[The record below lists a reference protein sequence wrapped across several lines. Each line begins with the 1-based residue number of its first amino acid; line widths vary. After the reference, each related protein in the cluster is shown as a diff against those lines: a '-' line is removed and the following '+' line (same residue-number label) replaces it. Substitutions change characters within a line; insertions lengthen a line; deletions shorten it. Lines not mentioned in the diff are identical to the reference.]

1 MSRMGFKVRAASRQ
15 DVEKMLQL
23 YNSFTAHFV
32 GSAARTP
39 KSFTR
44 MLRKKDNINYVALDS
59 QDRIVGYV
67 HATLEKRN
75 RTGEFREIII
85 DPRHDFEQL
94 ANLLIEQVN
103 ADFKRKN
110 AAAIIAASLRNPA
123 YEKIFPR
130 LGFMESESMGVFMYA
145 ILDSQ
150 KLLDELQPVFAARL
164 RGAEGWN
171 GVAQIQCDE
180 HSLFLEKTAAGVQQ
194 IVWTN
199 QPVDFKVGLSRTVLV
214 KFIFGVADAL
224 ECCKKGQLKMEMKAS
239 EAKAV
244 KLLERLFPK
253 NQFLTMDYW

>member
-1 MSRMGFKVRAASRQ
+1 MSRMEFKVRAGSRR

-23 YNSFTAHFV
+23 YTSFTEHFV
-32 GSAARTP
+32 GSAARAP

-44 MLRKKDNINYVALDS
+44 MLRKKDNINYVALDG

-67 HATLEKRN
+67 HAALEKRN
-75 RTGEFREIII
+75 RTGEFREIIV
-85 DPRHDFEQL
+85 DPRHDFKQV
-94 ANLLIEQVN
+94 ASLLIGKVN
-103 ADFKRKN
+103 ADFKRKK
-110 AAAIIAASLRNPA
+110 AAAIIAGSLRNPA
-123 YEKIFPR
+123 YEKIFPE

-150 KLLDELQPVFAARL
+150 KILDELKSVFAARL
-164 RGAEGWN
+164 RGVEGWN
-171 GVAQIQCDE
+171 GLAQIQCDE
-180 HSLFLEKTAAGVQQ
+180 HSLFLEKTTAGVQQ

-214 KFIFGVADAL
+214 KLIFGVADAL
-224 ECCKKGQLKMEMKAS
+224 ECCKKGQLKMEMKAN
-239 EAKAV
+239 EARAV